1 LSPRSRKM
9 RDVQTLIAAKIDE
22 IRERIGQGGAMVA
35 LSGGVDSMTCAVLA
49 HRAIGERLRAVFIDD
64 GLMREGEG
72 EAVFEVCNEIGI
84 PLEIVKASDD
94 FFHALRG
101 IEDPEEKRKRF
112 RDQFYAVFKR
122 AVRDSG
128 CDFLIQGTI
137 AADIDETKRGVKTQ
151 HNVLEQI
158 GVGYDVRIVEPLK
171 ELYKH
176 EVREVARGL
185 GLPQEVCERMPFPGP
200 GLAIRVLGEV
210 TPERVAK
217 VRIATKIVEEE
228 VSALKPFQA
237 FAVLMS
243 DRATGLCD
251 GGRLYGD
258 IVTVRVVESKD
269 AMTASVPEI
278 PYEILDRIR
287 RRITDGSAVKV
298 LFDLTPKPPST
309 IEYE

>member
-1 LSPRSRKM
+1 M
-9 RDVQTLIAAKIDE
+9 RDVQTLIVDKIDE
-22 IRERIGQGGAMVA
+22 IRERIGQGEAMVA

-64 GLMREGEG
+64 GLMREGEPESVLG
-72 EAVFEVCNEIGI
+72 LCDQIGI
-84 PLEIVKASDD
+84 SLEVMDVQD
-94 FFHALRG
+94 QFFRSLKGAR
-101 IEDPEEKRKRF
+101 DPEEKRRRF

-128 CDFLIQGTI
+128 CGHLIQGTI
-137 AADIDETKRGVKTQ
+137 AADIAETKGGIKTQ

-158 GVGYDVRIVEPLK
+158 GIGYDVRIVEPIK
-171 ELYKH
+171 ELYKD
-176 EVREVARGL
+176 EVRVLAREL
-185 GLPQEVCERMPFPGP
+185 ELPHEVCERMPFPGP